1 MGAFSQAFPSPP
13 LEAARG
19 QFGPITAAIGS
30 SRPIGTLV
38 SFPNNSLYLRGVGN
52 RSPDQ
57 VRSPQME
64 SIPMATA
71 TSSSCVE
78 QIGETAGVIFR
89 HLETHGPQKMTQ
101 LVKGIDAPRDTLMQ
115 ALGWLAR
122 EDKISI
128 DEDGRARVV
137 SLR

>member
-1 MGAFSQAFPSPP
+1 
-13 LEAARG
+13 
-19 QFGPITAAIGS
+19 
-30 SRPIGTLV
+30 
-38 SFPNNSLYLRGVGN
+38 
-52 RSPDQ
+52 
-57 VRSPQME
+57 
-64 SIPMATA
+64 MATA
-71 TSSSCVE
+71 TCSSCVE
-78 QIGETAGVIFR
+78 QIGETAGLVWK
-89 HLETHGPQKMTQ
+89 HLETNGPQKMTQ

>member
-1 MGAFSQAFPSPP
+1 
-13 LEAARG
+13 
-19 QFGPITAAIGS
+19 
-30 SRPIGTLV
+30 
-38 SFPNNSLYLRGVGN
+38 
-52 RSPDQ
+52 
-57 VRSPQME
+57 
-64 SIPMATA
+64 MATV

-78 QIGETAGVIFR
+78 QIGETAGVIWR
-89 HLETHGPQKMTQ
+89 HLETYGPQKMTQ

>member
-1 MGAFSQAFPSPP
+1 
-13 LEAARG
+13 
-19 QFGPITAAIGS
+19 
-30 SRPIGTLV
+30 
-38 SFPNNSLYLRGVGN
+38 
-52 RSPDQ
+52 
-57 VRSPQME
+57 
-64 SIPMATA
+64 MATV

-78 QIGETAGVIFR
+78 QIGETAGVVWR
-89 HLETHGPQKMTQ
+89 YLETSGPQKMTQ
-101 LVKGIDAPRDTLMQ
+101 LVKSIDAPRDTLMQ